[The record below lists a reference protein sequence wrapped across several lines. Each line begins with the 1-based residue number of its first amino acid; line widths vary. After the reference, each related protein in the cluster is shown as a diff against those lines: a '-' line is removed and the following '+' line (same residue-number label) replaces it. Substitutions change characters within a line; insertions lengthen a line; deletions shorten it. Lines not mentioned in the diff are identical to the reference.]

1 MTTLS
6 FRTPLN
12 HPQLVNTILTIG
24 NDVTLLVVG
33 TPGSAKS
40 QLLHDVAARLPTHHP
55 VYCDVPLL
63 DVGDIGMNLL
73 DKDTST
79 LKWHPQ
85 NYLTQSGK
93 PLLIMFD
100 EYLKAAPHMRPVLA
114 TAIHEKRFGEW
125 KMPKGSIVFATSN
138 NVSDGLGDRV
148 IGHEGNRLTIVRK
161 SNPTAEEYCLWGRNN
176 DIHPAVL
183 TWAEYNP
190 AAFMAYTDSRAA
202 EANGMIFH
210 PKNNPVTYVSCRS
223 ASKASNILHQHAV
236 LGDDVVRSL
245 LDGTVGEAAANTLF
259 SMARLDRELPKVA
272 DAIAA
277 PTTLAIPSNHA
288 AQLLFMNNC
297 IAKGQVTTTGDL
309 TAVVQ
314 YVSRFENREF
324 QGAFYHMVATTEH
337 LRPVARGCNALRQW
351 GGRNIDLL

>member
-1 MTTLS
+1 MSTLS

-12 HPQLVNTILTIG
+12 HAQLVNTITTIG
-24 NDVTLLVVG
+24 KDVTLLVLG

-40 QLLHDVAARLPTHHP
+40 YMLKDAAARLPTHHP
-55 VYCDVPLL
+55 VYIDVPLL

-85 NYLTQSGK
+85 HYLTQSGK
-93 PLLIMFD
+93 PLLVMFD

-125 KMPKGSIVFATSN
+125 KMPPGSIVFATSN

-148 IGHEGNRLTIVRK
+148 VGHEGNRITIVRK
-161 SNPTAEEYCLWGRNN
+161 ANPTAEEYCLFGRNN
-176 DIHPAVL
+176 GIHPAVL

-190 AAFMAYTDSRAA
+190 SAFMAYTDSRAA

-210 PKNNPVTYVSCRS
+210 PKNNPVTFVSCRS
-223 ASKASNILHQHAV
+223 LSKASDVLHQHAI
-236 LGDDVVRSL
+236 LGDEVTRAL
-245 LDGTVGEAAANTLF
+245 LDGTVGEAASNTLF
-259 SMARLDRELPKVA
+259 SMARLNTEIPKVA
-272 DAIAA
+272 DVIGA
-277 PTTLAIPSNHA
+277 PETLPLPGNHA

-297 IAKGQVTTTGDL
+297 IAHGQMVTSGDL
-309 TAVVQ
+309 TAVVK